1 MTTTYQVVTM
11 PGDGVGPEVQAAAC
25 AILDQVAAARGFA
38 VNYREVNIGGAAV
51 DAHGVPVRDEDIAM
65 AHDADAVFLG
75 AVGGPKWDTVAPE
88 IRPEAG
94 LLKLR
99 QALGL
104 FANLRPVKV
113 FDALVDASPLKPDV
127 VRGVDLLIVRELTGG
142 IYFGNPRKQWSTAR
156 GRRAVDTLIYR
167 EHEIARL
174 ANLGFRLA
182 GGRRGKVTSVDK
194 ANVMASSR
202 LWREIVNETAAEFP
216 VVTLEHALVD
226 SCAMRL
232 ISRPGDYDVM
242 IMENMFGD
250 ILSDEA
256 AVLAGS
262 LGMLPSVSLNGR
274 PPSRAGAAG
283 VEFGLYEPIHGSAP
297 DIAGQGV
304 ANPCGAILSIALM
317 LRISFGRDAEAAAV
331 ERALSAVLDAGARTA
346 DVAAGGPALRTHEF
360 TARVGE
366 ALAGELAAIG

>member
-11 PGDGVGPEVQAAAC
+11 PGDGVGPEVLSAAC
-25 AILDQVAAARGFA
+25 KVLDQVAAARDFA
-38 VNYREVNIGGAAV
+38 IEYREVNIGGAAV
-51 DAHGVPVRDEDIAM
+51 DAHGVPVRDEDIAL
-65 AHDADAVFLG
+65 ARDADAVFLG

-88 IRPEAG
+88 VRPEAG

-113 FDALVDASPLKPDV
+113 FDALVDASPLKPEI

-142 IYFGNPRKQWSTAR
+142 IYFGKPRKQWSTTR
-156 GRRAVDTLIYR
+156 GRRAVDTLLYR

-174 ANLGFRLA
+174 ADLGFRLA
-182 GGRRGKVTSVDK
+182 AGRRGKVTSVDK

-202 LWREIVNETAAEFP
+202 LWRDIVNETAVNYP
-216 VVTLEHALVD
+216 GVTLEHALVD

-242 IMENMFGD
+242 VMENMFGD

-262 LGMLPSVSLNGR
+262 LGMLPSVSLNGQAPAR
-274 PPSRAGAAG
+274 PGAAG

-304 ANPCGAILSIALM
+304 ANPSGAILSVALM
-317 LRISFGRDAEAAAV
+317 LRISFGREAEAAAV

-346 DVAAGGPALRTHEF
+346 DLAAGGHALGTQAF
-360 TARVGE
+360 TAKVRE
-366 ALAGELAAIG
+366 ALAVELATVG